1 LNADNLFL
9 QQLVI
14 LISGYQ
20 IRQLL
25 AIKYPVAGNQIPLSA
40 EYQTTSFWL
49 SI

>member
-9 QQLVI
+9 PQLVI

-25 AIKYPVAGNQIPLSA
+25 AI
-40 EYQTTSFWL
+40 TSTSCWL
-49 SI
+49 SNPPAAGYQILK